1 MYYMVKKLH
10 LLHKSRITSYITS
23 FPGVLCEVSFL
34 RWGVQK
40 LPAVD
45 LATTPGAVVESSP
58 KGKSNVALP
67 PPLLRCR
74 LALAALL
81 LPVYKTKKGM

>member
-1 MYYMVKKLH
+1 M
-10 LLHKSRITSYITS
+10 
-23 FPGVLCEVSFL
+23 

-58 KGKSNVALP
+58 KDKSNVALP
-67 PPLLRCR
+67 PLLPQCR

-81 LPVYKTKKGM
+81 LPVYKTLKKDIKPPEE

>member
-1 MYYMVKKLH
+1 MPQKLNV
-10 LLHKSRITSYITS
+10 ITS

-40 LPAVD
+40 LPAAD

-67 PPLLRCR
+67 PPLPRCR
-74 LALAALL
+74 LALAAPL
-81 LPVYKTKKGM
+81 LPVYKTKKRM